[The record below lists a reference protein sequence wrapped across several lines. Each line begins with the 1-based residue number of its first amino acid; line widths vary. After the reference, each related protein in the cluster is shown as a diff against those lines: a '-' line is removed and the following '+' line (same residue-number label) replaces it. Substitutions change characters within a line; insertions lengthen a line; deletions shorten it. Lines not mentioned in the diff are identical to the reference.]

1 MLIDSTKINHY
12 LMNLGIAFEAVFLN
26 KVRTSLTALGI
37 IFGVAAVIAM
47 LAIGNGAK
55 QEVLEQMKMIGVN
68 NIIIKAKQ
76 IEIKVGSKPS
86 DETEQD
92 KDNKSKEN
100 LSPGLNIQ
108 EAFAIKR
115 IIPTVKYVSVETKK
129 ETTFIVKDNHFK
141 GELSGVSSDFFKI
154 FQISMEEGYTPSE
167 TNFKSGDQVCV
178 IGHNVK
184 SRLFPT
190 SNALGEQIKCG
201 RHWYKII
208 GVMNVRGK
216 AMGVGA
222 SAGVDEFDQN
232 VYIPIQSY
240 LKRHNDKSIITKLKL
255 SQYDDE
261 DIDPNRNQVD
271 NIVVQVEDPK
281 YLRPSADLIDRM
293 LKRKHSQAED
303 YSISVPELLLK
314 QEQKTRN
321 IFNIVLGAIASISLI
336 VGGIGIMNIMLA
348 SVLERTKEIGIRR
361 SIGAR
366 ASDVVFQFLS
376 EAAIISLFGGLIGV
390 ILGIVLAFVI
400 SKATDIPTIVSWFSV
415 IISFMVSAA
424 VGIVF
429 GIMPAKKAADNDIV
443 DSLRYE

>member
-1 MLIDSTKINHY
+1 MNLNSKKISHY
-12 LMNLGIAFEAVFLN
+12 LMNLGIALEAVFVN
-26 KVRTSLTALGI
+26 KVRTLLTALGI

-55 QEVLEQMKMIGVN
+55 QEVLKQMKMIGVN
-68 NIIIKAKQ
+68 NIIINAKE
-76 IEIKVGSKPS
+76 IDIKVSS
-86 DETEQD
+86 NQANETEQD
-92 KDNKSKEN
+92 KEQKSKEN
-100 LSPGLNIQ
+100 LSSGLNIQ
-108 EAFAIKR
+108 EAISIKN
-115 IIPTVKYVSVETKK
+115 IIPTVKYVGIETKQ
-129 ETTFIVKDNHFK
+129 ETIFIVKDNHFK
-141 GELSGVSSDFFKI
+141 GELSGVNSDFFSI
-154 FQISMEEGYTPSE
+154 FQLSMEKGYIPNE
-167 TNFKSGDQVCV
+167 INFKNGDQVCV

-190 SNALGEQIKCG
+190 SNAIGKLIKCG
-201 RHWYKII
+201 QHWYKIV

-222 SAGVDEFDQN
+222 SAGIDEFDQN

-240 LKRHNDKSIITKLKL
+240 LKRHNDKSIVTKAKL
-255 SQYDDE
+255 SQYNDE
-261 DIDPNRNQVD
+261 NINPNRNQID
-271 NIVVQVEDPK
+271 NIVVQVEDSK
-281 YLRPSADLIDRM
+281 FLRQSADLIDRM
-293 LKRKHSQAED
+293 LKRKHSQADD
-303 YSISVPELLLK
+303 YTISVPELLLK
-314 QEQKTRN
+314 QEQNTRN

-348 SVLERTKEIGIRR
+348 SVMERTKEIGIRR

-376 EAAIISLFGGLIGV
+376 EAAIISLFGGMIGV
-390 ILGIVLAFVI
+390 VLGFVLAFVI

-415 IISFMVSAA
+415 LISFVVSAA